1 MPSPRT
7 IGIGLRLPC
16 ADHEKIVC
24 RLVSETISSAVIGAL
39 TSVVVIWA
47 LTLSPQ
53 RHRDHREVSF
63 AFRGRR
69 ESEPPPVCRLID
81 ERGQTP
87 RARLLLFCAD
97 HVMHRQA
104 AIPGRLLAEKL
115 PGFPVV
121 AELFLLLRVEGRG
134 LAFIGVDAR
143 LFLIALFERARA
155 GWMHQSLFL

>member
-24 RLVSETISSAVIGAL
+24 RLVSETISSAV
-39 TSVVVIWA
+39 VIWA

-53 RHRDHREVSF
+53 RRRDHRGVSF